1 MSLSGFLN
9 SKMSETT
16 DRLLQKL
23 ILLGKNRGKG
33 IRFAFALVLVSALP
47 GSVQAA
53 PPFNTAISSYAE
65 EYTRQNG
72 IINPT
77 LLSPTFQ
84 ASPDIDRDGLS
95 DSLESYIATTYAPQL
110 VFDENEQENVS
121 QTLIPLYQ
129 VSPLRHYSGLD
140 GAMLVFTFLYD
151 NDNGADFDQD
161 WSFGNLWGSACGLAM
176 DPFDQFFGTHCGD
189 TETIYFFI
197 AQYNNWE
204 STYLQSIYWKR
215 HYDSIY
221 ETSSDVV
228 EYSNFNSGGNLT
240 HPIIYVS
247 EDKHGMY
254 PSHDEC
260 EDYKTDVLWDKADV
274 PCWPKMEDCSGGVV
288 LNITYLPAQWNVGE
302 SISESTMN
310 TTALEGT
317 HYQGY
322 NPWENI
328 EFAGRT
334 DYEKLCTALGGGLGG
349 KWCGSPF
356 AGEGHPCSGPNW
368 WGKVNQGSCMNY
380 NMDRFGSDYRMIE
393 MSGPDPNFCRQACE
407 EDPACVSFSYVR
419 PGFQVA
425 NARCYLKNTAP
436 LPYFN
441 ECCVS
446 GLRDD
451 CLDSGN

>member
-1 MSLSGFLN
+1 MNHSGFLN
-9 SKMSETT
+9 SKMSETIYH
-16 DRLLQKL
+16 LLQKL
-23 ILLGKNRGKG
+23 FFSGKNRGRG
-33 IRFAFALVLVSALP
+33 IRFASVLLLVAILP
-47 GSVQAA
+47 GNVQGAA
-53 PPFNTAISSYAE
+53 PFQTKISSTTE
-65 EYTRQNG
+65 EYSRQTR
-72 IINPT
+72 ITNPH
-77 LLSPTFQ
+77 LLSPNGQ
-84 ASPDIDRDGLS
+84 AQSDRDRDGLS
-95 DSLESYIATTYAPQL
+95 DDLEYYLATTYAPVL
-110 VFDENEQENVS
+110 IFDEDEQENVS

-129 VSPLRHYSGLD
+129 VSPLRHYSGQD

-151 NDNGADFDQD
+151 NDNGADLDQEWSIFNMFDD
-161 WSFGNLWGSACGLAM
+161 ACSLIM
-176 DPFDQFFGTHCGD
+176 DPFDQMTGTHCGD
-189 TETIYFFI
+189 TESIYFFI
-197 AQYNNWE
+197 GQWDNWQ
-204 STYLQSIYWKR
+204 TTHLNSIYWKR
-215 HYDSIY
+215 HYDPIY
-221 ETSSDVV
+221 ETSAEVV
-228 EYSNFNSGGNLT
+228 AYRDFSGGTNYT
-240 HPIIYVS
+240 HPVIYVS

-260 EDYKTDVLWDKADV
+260 EDYETHVIQDETYI
-274 PCWPKMEDCSGGVV
+274 PCTPKMEDCSGGVQ
-288 LNITYLPAQWNVGE
+288 LQITNLPPQWNVGE

-356 AGEGHPCSGPNW
+356 AGEGHPCSGSNW

-393 MSGPDPNFCRQACE
+393 MSGPDPDFCRQACE

-425 NARCYLKNTAP
+425 NARCYLKNSAP
-436 LPYFN
+436 PSYFN